1 MILYITVAVFTA
13 LLAGMVDNHPKR
25 QPHTVTRQQLTNK
38 VCLWA
43 IFIILFALSACRL
56 NVGNDYAKYVE
67 FMHLVNCDSYVPTEI
82 GFNLLVKLIYG
93 LSGFENFLLAFA
105 VYSFVTVLLFLRALY
120 EQSDEFALSFFLFM
134 ALGYYFQTFST
145 VRYYLA
151 LAIALYS
158 MKFVLRRQWGRF
170 LVLVLLGATFH
181 KSLLVVIP
189 LYFLASLR
197 WKKWQLALA
206 ALFCTTFLFM
216 QDFYLKVVVFLYPT
230 YEDTEY
236 LEGGTSY
243 INILRCAAVLA
254 FAGIVYLMERR
265 GWNAA
270 GGTADAM
277 DGCVDEMTSEC
288 GEGVANQA
296 DGCVN
301 GMLSKNDECVGNK
314 AGTLAEDA
322 RFWFY
327 LYLNLGALVLYT
339 LCSFLPIISR
349 IGYYLTVSQIL
360 FLPMLLARVKEERWR
375 RLFRAGILLAAVL
388 YFAMYL
394 RRAANDGVLVLPYK
408 TFLFHDMVNILSD
421 VN

>member
-13 LLAGMVDNHPKR
+13 LLAGMVDNHPGR
-25 QPHTVTRQQLTNK
+25 QPHTVTRQQLMNK

-67 FMHLVNCDSYVPTEI
+67 FMHLINCDSYVPTEI

-93 LSGFENFLLAFA
+93 LSGFENFLLVFA
-105 VYSFVTVLLFLRALY
+105 VYSFVTVLLFLLALY
-120 EQSDEFALSFFLFM
+120 EQSDEFSLSFFLFM
-134 ALGYYFQTFST
+134 TLGYYFQTFST

-170 LVLVLLGATFH
+170 LILVLLGATFH

-265 GWNAA
+265 G
-270 GGTADAM
+270 
-277 DGCVDEMTSEC
+277 
-288 GEGVANQA
+288 
-296 DGCVN
+296 
-301 GMLSKNDECVGNK
+301 K
-314 AGTLAEDA
+314 AGTLAEEP

-327 LYLNLGALVLYT
+327 FYLNLGALVLYT

-375 RLFRAGILLAAVL
+375 RLFRVGILLAAVL

-408 TFLFHDMVNILSD
+408 TFLFNDMVNILSD

>member
-1 MILYITVAVFTA
+1 MILYITVAAVTV
-13 LLAGMVDNHPKR
+13 LLAGFVNNHPAT
-25 QPHTVTRQQLTNK
+25 QPYNVTRQQMCNR
-38 VCLWA
+38 VCLTA
-43 IFIILFALSACRL
+43 IFIILFALSAARV

-82 GFNLLVKLIYG
+82 GFNLVVKIIYG
-93 LSGFENFLLAFA
+93 LSGFENFLLVFAFYA
-105 VYSFVTVLLFLRALY
+105 FVTVFLFLLAMY
-120 EQSDEFALSFFLFM
+120 EGSDDVPFTFFLFM

-151 LAIALYS
+151 LAIALYA

-170 LVLVLLGATFH
+170 IVLVLLGSTFH

-189 LYFLASLR
+189 LYILASLP

-206 ALFCTTFLFM
+206 ALFCTTFLFL

-254 FAGIVYLMERR
+254 FAGIVMLVNKKQGDTE
-265 GWNAA
+265 N
-270 GGTADAM
+270 
-277 DGCVDEMTSEC
+277 VV
-288 GEGVANQA
+288 EGDSDFQ
-296 DGCVN
+296 
-301 GMLSKNDECVGNK
+301 SR
-314 AGTLAEDA
+314 

-327 LYLNLGALVLYT
+327 FYLNLGALVLYVF
-339 LCSFLPIISR
+339 CSFLPIISR

-360 FLPMLLARVKEERWR
+360 FLPMLLGQIADRRWR
-375 RLFRAGILLAAVL
+375 KVFRLGVILAAVL

-394 RRAANDGVLVLPYK
+394 SKASNDGVLILPYK
-408 TFLFHDMVNILSD
+408 SFFFHDMVNILSD
-421 VN
+421 MN

>member
-1 MILYITVAVFTA
+1 MILYITVAAFTA
-13 LLAGMVDNHPKR
+13 LLARMVDNRPKR
-25 QPHTVTRQQLTNK
+25 QPYTVTRQQLTNRI
-38 VCLWA
+38 CLCA
-43 IFIILFALSACRL
+43 IFGILFALSACRM
-56 NVGNDYAKYVE
+56 NVGNDYARYVE
-67 FMHLVNCDSYVPTEI
+67 FMHLINCDAYVPTEI

-93 LSGFENFLLAFA
+93 LSGYENFLLVFA
-105 VYSFVTVLLFLRALY
+105 VYAFVTVLLFLLALY
-120 EQSDEFALSFFLFM
+120 EQSDEFCLSFFLFM
-134 ALGYYFQTFST
+134 TLGYYFQTFST

-170 LVLVLLGATFH
+170 VLLVLLGAAFH

-206 ALFCTTFLFM
+206 ALFCTTFLFL

-230 YEDTEY
+230 YEETEY

-254 FAGIVYLMERR
+254 FAGIVYAMERR
-265 GWNAA
+265 ERA
-270 GGTADAM
+270 GR
-277 DGCVDEMTSEC
+277 
-288 GEGVANQA
+288 A
-296 DGCVN
+296 DGAVKETVPEVGKN
-301 GMLSKNDECVGNK
+301 GIKETGSL
-314 AGTLAEDA
+314 TEDA

-327 LYLNLGALVLYT
+327 LYLNLGAFVLYT
-339 LCSFLPIISR
+339 LCSFLPVISR

-360 FLPMLLARVKEERWR
+360 FLPMLLARVREERWR
-375 RLFRAGILLAAVL
+375 RLFRAGILLAAIL
-388 YFAMYL
+388 YFAVYL
-394 RRAANDGVLVLPYK
+394 SRASNDGVLILPYR
-408 TFLFHDMVNILSD
+408 TFFFNDMVNILSD

>member
-1 MILYITVAVFTA
+1 MILYITVAALTA
-13 LLAGMVDNHPKR
+13 LLAGMVNNCPLR
-25 QPHTVTRQQLTNK
+25 QPHTVTRQQLTNRI
-38 VCLWA
+38 CLLS
-43 IFIILFALSACRL
+43 IFTILFALSACRL

-67 FMHLVNCDSYVPTEI
+67 FMHLVNCDAYVPTEI

-93 LSGFENFLLAFA
+93 LSGFENFLLVFA
-105 VYSFVTVLLFLRALY
+105 VYAFVTVLLFLLALY
-120 EQSDEFALSFFLFM
+120 EQSDEFRLSFFLFM
-134 ALGYYFQTFST
+134 MLGYYFQTFST

-170 LVLVLLGATFH
+170 IALVLVGAAFH

-206 ALFCTTFLFM
+206 ALFSTTFLFM

-243 INILRCAAVLA
+243 INILRCVAVLV
-254 FAGIVYLMERR
+254 FAGIVYWMQSREQRSAEN
-265 GWNAA
+265 G
-270 GGTADAM
+270 
-277 DGCVDEMTSEC
+277 S
-288 GEGVANQA
+288 GENV
-296 DGCVN
+296 
-301 GMLSKNDECVGNK
+301 SKNDTDVINEQGS
-314 AGTLAEDA
+314 LREDA

-339 LCSFLPIISR
+339 FCSFLPIISR

-360 FLPMLLARVKEERWR
+360 FLPMLLNRVRNERWR
-375 RLFRAGILLAAVL
+375 RLFRAGLLLAAAF
-388 YFAMYL
+388 YFAVYL
-394 RRAANDGVLVLPYK
+394 SRAANDGVLVLPYK